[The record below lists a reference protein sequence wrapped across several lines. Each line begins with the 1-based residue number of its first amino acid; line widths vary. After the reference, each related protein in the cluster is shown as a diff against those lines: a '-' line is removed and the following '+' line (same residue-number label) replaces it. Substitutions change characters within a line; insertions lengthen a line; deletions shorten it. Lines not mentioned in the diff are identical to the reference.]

1 MFHFT
6 NLLCKQL
13 CKENFVNVCLKKGN
27 IIKIG
32 SFWGKIG
39 KMSIK
44 IEKNLLRGKL
54 LENVRK
60 NCLKKINFEAKV

>member
-44 IEKNLLRGKL
+44 NRKESFTGKIVGKCKKKL
-54 LENVRK
+54 FEEN
-60 NCLKKINFEAKV
+60 